1 MKEFKTIEE
10 QINILKSKGIIINN
24 QKKAYK
30 ILLNNNYY
38 NIINGYKDIFLND
51 NKYIKNTSF
60 EEIYS
65 MYEFDRSLRN
75 IFLEYILK
83 IENQIRSLIAYY
95 FSKYHGNKN
104 YLIIDNFETFKY
116 TNVPIKTKEKQVKH
130 IQSLIGNINK
140 KKLGVQ

>member
-1 MKEFKTIEE
+1 MKEFKTIKE

-24 QKKAYK
+24 EKKSYK

-38 NIINGYKDIFLND
+38 NIINGYKDIFLIK

-60 EEIYS
+60 EEIYA

-83 IENQIRSLIAYY
+83 IENQIRSLVAY
-95 FSKYHGNKN
+95 
-104 YLIIDNFETFKY
+104 
-116 TNVPIKTKEKQVKH
+116 
-130 IQSLIGNINK
+130 
-140 KKLGVQ
+140 

>member
-1 MKEFKTIEE
+1 MKEFITIKE

-24 QKKAYK
+24 EKKSYK

-38 NIINGYKDIFLND
+38 NIINGYKDIFLIK

-60 EEIYS
+60 EEIYA

-83 IENQIRSLIAYY
+83 IENQIRSLVAY
-95 FSKYHGNKN
+95 
-104 YLIIDNFETFKY
+104 
-116 TNVPIKTKEKQVKH
+116 
-130 IQSLIGNINK
+130 
-140 KKLGVQ
+140 